1 MLQSP
6 LAGADSLLSSH
17 SMRIGGATDFLSAGA
32 NFSAGERPQR
42 QRGATPKHEILPQDP
57 TPPRVKLGAAGLQAG
72 RCSFS
77 SQALDHP
84 FVFIRGCAGG
94 TSVASSWLEVPE
106 DATRAPSPPYP
117 LHSRPEAEFM
127 SAKMSKSFSARDPE
141 HDADAIFLPVCTARV
156 GAPSLGTTD
165 AFGASIL
172 PQLMQQLV
180 FDEHN
185 RVIQWPWERGAES
198 QQPWRNWSTALG
210 PDPAAAFFV
219 DTKPAPGGKAVSH
232 LDATVLEGLR
242 AATAAGDGGENS
254 TGVRAWKRFCGQHGR
269 AADRPIDPVAPLWVK
284 LDEEQWVMRF
294 VAHLVDSRDIQV
306 DTAKTYFHQASGWH
320 QRKHGIPF
328 AGGLDLKRL
337 PEMVKGLR
345 RTRDTVRPQRIRRG
359 VAPQKLKEAL
369 DKLFPRGTSAYNA
382 NVRTMVSLA
391 FQALLR
397 GREVCK
403 ADGKDFDRTLDLVRG
418 DIAAMLADRVVI
430 MIRPAKNMRH
440 RKGKTVPIAVG
451 AGGHYVDA
459 HAELAELLKLDPVAQ
474 GAAASTPMF
483 RRPDGAAFS
492 VADLRDIVKALMR
505 AVGEDPDQFGAHSL
519 RIGGA
524 TALYA
529 AGADPIHIK
538 TMGRWSSDC
547 WRIYVRACF
556 EQTLSWT
563 QRAGSQAV
571 HDMAGGVVD
580 VVAEVD
586 AIFGTDDA

>member
-1 MLQSP
+1 MP
-6 LAGADSLLSSH
+6 EHG
-17 SMRIGGATDFLSAGA
+17 
-32 NFSAGERPQR
+32 
-42 QRGATPKHEILPQDP
+42 
-57 TPPRVKLGAAGLQAG
+57 VKLGAAGLQAG

-94 TSVASSWLEVPE
+94 RSVASSWLEVPE
-106 DATRAPSPPYP
+106 DATRDPSPPYP
-117 LHSRPEAEFM
+117 LHSRPKAELM
-127 SAKMSKSFSARDPE
+127 TAKMSKSFSARDPE
-141 HDADAIFLPVCTARV
+141 SDADAIFLPVCTARV

-165 AFGASIL
+165 KFGASIL

-198 QQPWRNWSTALG
+198 QRPWLDWSAARG
-210 PDPAAAFFV
+210 PDPAAAYFV
-219 DTKPAPGGKAVSH
+219 DTKTAPGGAAVSH
-232 LDATVLEGLR
+232 LDNTVLEGLR
-242 AATAAGDGGENS
+242 AATSAGDGGENS
-254 TGVRAWKRFCGQHGR
+254 TGVRAWKRFCGQHSR

-284 LDEEQWVMRF
+284 LEEEQWVMRF

-337 PEMVKGLR
+337 PEMIKGLR

-382 NVRTMVSLA
+382 NVRAMVSLA
-391 FQALLR
+391 FQGLLR

-403 ADGKDFDRTLDLVRG
+403 ADGKGFDNTLDLARG
-418 DIAAMLADRVVI
+418 DIAAMLADRVVV
-430 MIRPAKNMRH
+430 MMRPAKNMRH

-451 AGGHYVDA
+451 AGGKYVDA
-459 HAELAELLKLDPVAQ
+459 HAELVELLQLDPVAQ

-483 RRPDGAAFS
+483 RRPDGSAFS
-492 VADLRDIVKALMR
+492 VSELRDIVKALMR
-505 AVGEDPDQFGAHSL
+505 AVGEDPDEFGAHSL

-563 QRAGSQAV
+563 KRAGSQAV
-571 HDMAGGVVD
+571 HDLAGGVVD
-580 VVAEVD
+580 VIAEVD